1 MWMFE
6 FPAIYPYFFAPQ
18 VLQKP
23 STQRPRH
30 STVLPVGATM
40 EAATHLATL
49 LFGRRRMGFKSYL
62 DRLGL
67 PGEDGFFNI
76 ESTPANGK
84 FEKKRI

>member
-1 MWMFE
+1 
-6 FPAIYPYFFAPQ
+6 
-18 VLQKP
+18 
-23 STQRPRH
+23 
-30 STVLPVGATM
+30 M

-84 FEKKRI
+84 FEKKEYKP